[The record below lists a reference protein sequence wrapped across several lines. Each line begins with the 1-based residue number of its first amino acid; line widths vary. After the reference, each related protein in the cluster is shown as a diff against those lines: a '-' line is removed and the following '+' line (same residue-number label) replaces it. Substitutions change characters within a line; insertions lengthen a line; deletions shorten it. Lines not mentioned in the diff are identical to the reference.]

1 MREIHIRRLRYDEAR
16 AKLDQEVNEAFV
28 RGERYIEIV
37 HGIGGGVLQKMAREY
52 VDSSEFLKLL
62 PDASNPGVLRV
73 EVLAPDLRT
82 IKSLLRDP

>member
-16 AKLDQEVNEAFV
+16 AKLDQEINEAFI
-28 RGERYIEIV
+28 RGERYIEII

-73 EVLAPDLRT
+73 EVLSPDVRT
-82 IKSLLRDP
+82 IKSFMRDA

>member
-1 MREIHIRRLRYDEAR
+1 MREIHIRRLRYEEAR
-16 AKLDQEVNEAFV
+16 AKLDQEVNEAFI

-52 VDSSEFLKLL
+52 VDSSEFLKIL

-73 EVLAPDLRT
+73 EVLAPDVRT
-82 IKSLLRDP
+82 IKSFLRDR